1 MLLKE
6 YGLPAW
12 GSYAL
17 FAVAT
22 ILLGAILGLLLVC
35 VIDFIF
41 PPKHTQRASF
51 SDTKQQPQDDAD
63 EIKGDELEDEDEQVG
78 SDREKFSG
86 SDSEAPE
93 TDKQSPPGSPA
104 KKAGEGDA
112 PATTV
117 RSRKP
122 RKAD

>member
-12 GSYAL
+12 GSYVL

-51 SDTKQQPQDDAD
+51 SETKQQPQDEHD
-63 EIKGDELEDEDEQVG
+63 EIQGDELEDEDEQVG

-86 SDSEAPE
+86 SDSETPE
-93 TDKQSPPGSPA
+93 NEKQSPPGSPA
-104 KKAGEGDA
+104 KKVGEGDA
-112 PATTV
+112 PAV
-117 RSRKP
+117 RSRKT

>member
-12 GSYAL
+12 GSYVL

-41 PPKHTQRASF
+41 PPKHTQRGSF
-51 SDTKQQPQDDAD
+51 AETKQQPQDERD
-63 EIKGDELEDEDEQVG
+63 EIQGDELEDEDEQVG

-86 SDSEAPE
+86 SDSETPE
-93 TDKQSPPGSPA
+93 NDKQSPPGSPA
-104 KKAGEGDA
+104 KKTGEGDA
-112 PATTV
+112 PTV
-117 RSRKP
+117 RSRKT

>member
-35 VIDFIF
+35 VIDLLF
-41 PPKHTQRASF
+41 PPKHTQRSSF
-51 SDTKQQPQDDAD
+51 SDNKKQDD
-63 EIKGDELEDEDEQVG
+63 KTGDVSIFLKV
-78 SDREKFSG
+78 
-86 SDSEAPE
+86 
-93 TDKQSPPGSPA
+93 
-104 KKAGEGDA
+104 
-112 PATTV
+112 
-117 RSRKP
+117 
-122 RKAD
+122 